1 MTHLEMKLDVISSP
15 ADLRS
20 ELYGVK
26 FALIFVGKFINDRLR
41 IRLGNLTAG
50 ETADNRNL

>member
-1 MTHLEMKLDVISSP
+1 MTHLEMKLDVISST

-41 IRLGNLTAG
+41 IR
-50 ETADNRNL
+50 